1 MGGAAT
7 ATETVTWGLRVVS
20 EGERRSRIE
29 GLDRRINSQRII
41 LAGLT
46 RQESV
51 NVVVALVPFTSVL
64 VDFEVS

>member
-7 ATETVTWGLRVVS
+7 ATETVTCGLRVVS

-29 GLDRRINSQRII
+29 GLDRSINSQRII